1 MKQIKQIENKHSF
14 KIRPIIIIVKNL
26 LLSYYEFEIEMK
38 GIPDQFKKEI
48 EALIWDFIWEGKVNQ
63 IKRDVCYLDTENGGM
78 SMFNLDS
85 YIDSRRIQ
93 FIYRII
99 NEPIENWNAIGK
111 YWLSRL
117 DLKFNETFFLQMLKC
132 FNLKFK
138 QLSLVFIK
146 NQSKHGNNFYNV

>member
-26 LLSYYEFEIEMK
+26 LLSYYGFEIEMK

-63 IKRDVCYLDTENGGM
+63 IKRDVCYLDAENGGM
-78 SMFNLDS
+78 SMVNLDS
-85 YIDSRRIQ
+85 YIDSRRIK

-99 NEPIENWNAIGK
+99 NEPIENWNAIGN

-117 DLKFNETFFLQMLKC
+117 DLKFNETFLFANAQM
-132 FNLKFK
+132 F
-138 QLSLVFIK
+138 QP
-146 NQSKHGNNFYNV
+146 